1 MTRSWRRLAA
11 CALAL
16 AAACRR
22 PGPPDPH
29 FEQALHLYQQLYAS
43 ELDEAYSHPKMEEV
57 IVLLQKVDKRS
68 VDASAAQGLLG
79 TIQRGR
85 EEAVRIRV
93 EREKLRE
100 AAAQVIATPSNIDP
114 VRVLE
119 RTDAGIPHDPYGP
132 DAPVHEINAS
142 TGGCLVPGEPFREA
156 VTNRSG
162 VLYRLAPNPVCRD
175 KLPGFV
181 GQVVMVAEGK
191 IYRRILESQV
201 PHPAAPDGGTEN
213 AGAAAA
219 GASAGAGTRLQ
230 ATAAADAG
238 AQHYLFVPGGPLPA
252 GATAAGTPG
261 AGADGGSSY

>member
-1 MTRSWRRLAA
+1 
-11 CALAL
+11 
-16 AAACRR
+16 
-22 PGPPDPH
+22 
-29 FEQALHLYQQLYAS
+29 
-43 ELDEAYSHPKMEEV
+43 
-57 IVLLQKVDKRS
+57 VLLQKVDKRS

-85 EEAVRIRV
+85 EEAARIRA
-93 EREKLRE
+93 EREKLRD

-119 RTDAGIPHDPYGP
+119 RPDAGIPHDPYGP

-181 GQVVMVAEGK
+181 GQAVMVADGK

-201 PHPAAPDGGTEN
+201 PHPAASDGGTAD
-213 AGAAAA
+213 AGA
-219 GASAGAGTRLQ
+219 ASAGAGTRLQ

-252 GATAAGTPG
+252 GATVAGTPG
-261 AGADGGSSY
+261 AGADGGSPY